1 MQNTTSK
8 KDLLSLTGLMITLV
22 VTNVWFVIQVLTYAT

>member
-1 MQNTTSK
+1 VRASK
-8 KDLLSLTGLMITLV
+8 TDLLSLTGLMVTLL

>member
-1 MQNTTSK
+1 MQTMTSK
-8 KDLLSLTGLMITLV
+8 TDLLSLAGLIITLV